1 MGPDGKMI
9 LEPAS
14 LTVASTKMLE
24 THEAQAGLKLFKEGI
39 NDTKFQEKQK
49 PTVLGAS

>member
-1 MGPDGKMI
+1 MRPDGKMI

-24 THEAQAGLKLFKEGI
+24 AHEARAGLNRFEEGM
-39 NDTKFQEKQK
+39 NGAKFQE
-49 PTVLGAS
+49 